1 MSKILKRPMFR
12 KGGNV
17 MEGVM
22 TGIVDRENHAEIPF
36 VGIGSDAAARVR
48 ANETDGIRSLTNN
61 NNNTST
67 NNIYQP
73 SYTDLE
79 LKKDMESFSNS
90 RKLAKMLMERQ
101 GGIGSDVVAQAL
113 ISGGLRAIGGAGA
126 GKGKAAEL
134 ATAFSP
140 VVDRAFEQLQKRKD
154 TELGLAAEL
163 YKGKNVGELAEIRY
177 AKEIA
182 RIEAIPENERSKA
195 DREILTNLRARQK
208 EASRYLKGP
217 SPEAEMAQIKSNML
231 KDKYAYGVAG
241 FNDLEITR
249 IAKLSQE
256 ASSKIFRG
264 EDPGF
269 QVGIYPATEELEQID
284 ENTIKYNPTVEPRG
298 KIKSKFTS
306 GGVYYLPAIN
316 TFGVY
321 DGNTKT
327 FKIK

>member
-1 MSKILKRPMFR
+1 
-12 KGGNV
+12 

-36 VGIGSDAAARVR
+36 VGIGSDEGAMVR
-48 ANETDGIRSLTNN
+48 ANETDGIRSLI
-61 NNNTST
+61 NNNTNT
-67 NNIYQP
+67 NDIYQP
-73 SYTDLE
+73 SSADLE
-79 LKKDMESFSNS
+79 LKQDIESFGNS
-90 RKLAKMLMERQ
+90 RKLARMLMGRDS
-101 GGIGSDVVAQAL
+101 GIGSDIVAQAL

-163 YKGKNVGELAEIRY
+163 YKGKNVGDLAEIRY

-182 RIEAIPENERSKA
+182 RIEAIPEEKRSQA
-195 DREILTNLRARQK
+195 DKEILTNLRARQK
-208 EASRYLKGP
+208 EASPYLKGP
-217 SPEAEMAQIKSNML
+217 SPQAAMAQLKSEMS
-231 KDKYAYGVAG
+231 KDKFAYGVAG
-241 FNDLEITR
+241 FDDLEITR
-249 IAKLSQE
+249 VAKVASE
-256 ASSKIFRG
+256 AQSKIFRG

-269 QVGIYPATEELEQID
+269 QVGIYPSKEELEQID

-298 KIKSKFTS
+298 RIKSKFTS
-306 GGVYYLPAIN
+306 GGVYYLPAIDN
-316 TFGVY
+316 FGVY

>member
-1 MSKILKRPMFR
+1 MSRIFKRPMFR
-12 KGGNV
+12 RGGNV
-17 MEGVM
+17 MEGIM
-22 TGIVDRENHAEIPF
+22 TGIQDRKNYANGPENPEELFDSNTADNAMLA
-36 VGIGSDAAARVR
+36 SDYFMDRYGKGV
-48 ANETDGIRSLTNN
+48 
-61 NNNTST
+61 
-67 NNIYQP
+67 
-73 SYTDLE
+73 
-79 LKKDMESFSNS
+79 
-90 RKLAKMLMERQ
+90 
-101 GGIGSDVVAQAL
+101 GSDVVAQAL

-298 KIKSKFTS
+298 KIKSRFTS

>member
-1 MSKILKRPMFR
+1 
-12 KGGNV
+12 

-36 VGIGSDAAARVR
+36 VGIGSDQGAMVR
-48 ANETDGIRSLTNN
+48 ANETDGIRSLI

-73 SYTDLE
+73 SYADLE
-79 LKKDMESFSNS
+79 LKNDMESFANS

-101 GGIGSDVVAQAL
+101 GGIGSDIVAQAL

-126 GKGKAAEL
+126 GKGKFAEL

-163 YKGKNVGELAEIRY
+163 YKGKNVGDLAEIRY

-182 RIEAIPENERSKA
+182 RIEAIPEKDRSDA

-208 EASRYLKGP
+208 EASPYLKGESFENRVRNKLDTWEKDNGDQTP
-217 SPEAEMAQIKSNML
+217 SRARKLNRDEQAIVIMFEDQELTKTTQQREKSSGV
-231 KDKYAYGVAG
+231 DKTV
-241 FNDLEITR
+241 
-249 IAKLSQE
+249 
-256 ASSKIFRG
+256 
-264 EDPGF
+264 
-269 QVGIYPATEELEQID
+269 YPPISYLEQVTNDTFKFKPTEDKAQKDFINKFID
-284 ENTIKYNPTVEPRG
+284 GHRYFI
-298 KIKSKFTS
+298 
-306 GGVYYLPAIN
+306 PAIQ
-316 TFGVY
+316 
-321 DGNTKT
+321 
-327 FKIK
+327 KIAVFNNGAFTVTE